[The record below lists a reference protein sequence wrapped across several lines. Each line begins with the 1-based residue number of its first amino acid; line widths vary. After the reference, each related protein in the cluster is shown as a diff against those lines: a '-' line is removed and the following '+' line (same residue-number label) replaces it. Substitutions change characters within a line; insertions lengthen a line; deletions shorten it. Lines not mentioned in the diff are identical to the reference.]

1 MTVTLEE
8 FRPWKA
14 VVEARLG
21 RLEVAS
27 DMHATKIGDHEGLI
41 KAMDKDVTDAQA
53 AFRAQLAGLNAV
65 RATQSDHTAKIRNI
79 DNRLTGVEVRLTGVE
94 TRLTSVEGTLE
105 KVNVGV
111 QTIIELL
118 APANDHGEPG
128 DSPN

>member
-14 VVEARLG
+14 TVEARLD

-27 DMHATKIGDHEGLI
+27 EMHAMKIGDHEGLI
-41 KAMDKDVTDAQA
+41 KAMDKDVSNAQA
-53 AFRAQLAGLNAV
+53 AFRAQLAVLNAV
-65 RATQSDHTAKIRNI
+65 RETQSEHTAKLRNMDI
-79 DNRLTGVEVRLTGVE
+79 RLTGVES
-94 TRLTSVEGTLE
+94 RLTSVEGTLQ

-111 QTIIELL
+111 QTIIALL
-118 APANDHGEPG
+118 TPANDHGDSAG